1 VSSSAFP
8 GGGEDASVP
17 VIALPGSE
25 AITPEARALGKR
37 AVSPVG
43 STAEVEH
50 MTVGVTQ
57 LPPQKIEG
65 ALGFGGDRPAPADT
79 EAVPLP
85 PPLPL
90 QRRVAVP
97 KRLHPRSR

>member
-1 VSSSAFP
+1 MSSLAFP
-8 GGGEDASVP
+8 GGGEVASVP
-17 VIALPGSE
+17 AMALPRSE
-25 AITPEARALGKR
+25 AVMPEARALGKR
-37 AVSPVG
+37 VVSPVG
-43 STAEVEH
+43 STAEVEQ

-65 ALGFGGDRPAPADT
+65 ALGFTGGRSASVDT
-79 EAVPLP
+79 EVVPLP
-85 PPLPL
+85 PPPPL